1 MTKKKR
7 SLKEQ
12 VEEFKRQ
19 IVPGPLK
26 EEETIKITKSGKKK
40 AVIEFGNK
48 D

>member
-7 SLKEQ
+7 SLKEL

-26 EEETIKITKSGKKK
+26 EEETVKTTEGNKK
-40 AVIEFGNK
+40 AVTQFGNK